1 MIVVARGDRSLF
13 GSWWWTVDRV
23 LMVGFAIL
31 TLIGLI
37 LVFAASGPIAIRQNS
52 PPTFFVERQA
62 MFACLSLAL
71 MAATSMLSPR
81 GALRLSVLCLLVFMA
96 LTAFTPYGPEV
107 KGAHRWLDFGSFRLQ
122 PSEFVKP
129 TMAVVIAWL
138 LARTD
143 GMRGLLPAMFPVML
157 MLAMLAR
164 QPDIGMAFVVAAVF
178 GVQLF
183 LGGLGWI
190 WILAAAA
197 AGIGGLWSAYLFFP
211 HFTHR
216 VDGFMDPSQ
225 EVYQVAKALNAVAS
239 GGLFGR
245 GPGEGVVKFQLP
257 DAHSDFIFAATAEE
271 FGIVTCLVL
280 ISLFAFLLFRALN
293 RVTKLHDRF
302 CLLAAGGIAAE
313 FGLQAFINMA
323 VNLNLMP
330 TKGMTLP
337 FISYGGSSLLAFG
350 LSIGLL
356 LALTRRGAS
365 LDAAR

>member
-1 MIVVARGDRSLF
+1 MITVARSDRSLF
-13 GSWWWTVDRV
+13 GAWWWTVDRV

-31 TLIGLI
+31 ALIGLI
-37 LVFAASGPIAIRQNS
+37 LVFAASGPIAIRNND
-52 PPTFFVERQA
+52 PATYFVERQA
-62 MFACLSLAL
+62 LFAILSLLAML
-71 MAATSMLSPR
+71 GASMLSPR
-81 GALRLSVLCLLVFMA
+81 GVLRLSVLLLLVFMA
-96 LTAFTPYGPEV
+96 LTALTPYGPEV

-129 TMAVVIAWL
+129 TVAIVAAWL
-138 LARTD
+138 LARTE
-143 GMRGLLPAMFPVML
+143 GLRGLLPALFPVVL
-157 MLAMLAR
+157 ILAMLAH

-178 GVQLF
+178 GIQLF
-183 LGGLGWI
+183 LAGLGWA
-190 WILAAAA
+190 WIVAAAG
-197 AGIGGLWSAYLFFP
+197 AGIGGLWCAYLFFP
-211 HFTHR
+211 HFTQR

-225 EVYQVAKALNAVAS
+225 EVYQVAKALGAVAS
-239 GGLFGR
+239 GGWLGR

-280 ISLFAFLLFRALN
+280 IGLFAFLLFRALN
-293 RVTKLHDRF
+293 RVTNLHDRF
-302 CLLAAGGIAAE
+302 CLLAAGGLAAQ

-356 LALTRRGAS
+356 LALTRRGAR
-365 LDAAR
+365 LDLSR

>member
-1 MIVVARGDRSLF
+1 MIVVARSDRSVL

-23 LMVGFAIL
+23 LMLGFAIL
-31 TLIGLI
+31 AVIGLI
-37 LVFAASGPIAIRQNS
+37 LVFAASGPVAIRNNN
-52 PPTFFVERQA
+52 PATYFVERQA
-62 MFACLSLAL
+62 VFLAASIGL
-71 MAATSMLSPR
+71 MLCASMLSPR
-81 GALRLSVLCLLVFMA
+81 GVLRLSLFLLAVFIGLTA
-96 LTAFTPYGPEV
+96 LTPFGPEV

-129 TMAVVIAWL
+129 TLAVVVAWL
-138 LARTD
+138 LARSQ
-143 GMRGLLPAMFPVML
+143 GLRGLWPSLLPVC
-157 MLAMLAR
+157 LALVMLAR

-178 GVQLF
+178 GIQLF
-183 LGGLGWI
+183 LAGLGWG
-190 WILAAAA
+190 WITAAAG
-197 AGIGGLWSAYLFFP
+197 AGIGGLWGAYLFYP
-211 HFTHR
+211 HFTQR

-225 EVYQVAKALNAVAS
+225 EVYQVDKAMNAVAS

-271 FGIVTCLVL
+271 FGVITCLALVG
-280 ISLFAFLLFRALN
+280 LFFFLLSRALR
-293 RVTKLHDRF
+293 RVSGLHDRF
-302 CLLAAGGIAAE
+302 CLLAAGGLAAQ

-350 LSIGLL
+350 LSMGLL
-356 LALTRRGAS
+356 LALTRRGAR
-365 LDAAR
+365 LELVR